1 MNCIFVL
8 CKTRF
13 CSCIIFTF
21 LANSDYMKFFVP
33 SIKMFLV
40 ANTKEGLIFRDR
52 LIGFVSYPKS
62 SNCKKLSNFFKN
74 KMKNSIIYVSYNSLF
89 TSRKPVFGT
98 QSRLP
103 SHSSLRKNIIVEN
116 CRVDSWN
123 CKRQWFNCGIC

>member
-1 MNCIFVL
+1 MGFIFI
-8 CKTRF
+8 F
-13 CSCIIFTF
+13 SCIIFTF
-21 LANSDYMKFFVP
+21 LANCDYMKFFVP

-52 LIGFVSYPKS
+52 LIGFVSCPNLVIVKNVNFS
-62 SNCKKLSNFFKN
+62 KNKMNFFKL
-74 KMKNSIIYVSYNSLF
+74 INSLF

-98 QSRLP
+98 QSRFP

>member
-1 MNCIFVL
+1 MGFIFI
-8 CKTRF
+8 F
-13 CSCIIFTF
+13 SCIIFTF

-52 LIGFVSYPKS
+52 LIGFMSYPNLVIVK
-62 SNCKKLSNFFKN
+62 NVNFSKN
-74 KMKNSIIYVSYNSLF
+74 KMQNSIIYVSYNSLF

-103 SHSSLRKNIIVEN
+103 SHSSLRENIIVEN